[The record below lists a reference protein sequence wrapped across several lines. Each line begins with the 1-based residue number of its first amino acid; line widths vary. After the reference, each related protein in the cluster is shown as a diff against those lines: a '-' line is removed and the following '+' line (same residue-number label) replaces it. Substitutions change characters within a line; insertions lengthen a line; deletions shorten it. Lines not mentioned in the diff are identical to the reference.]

1 MSVARLSGLLVTAG
15 VPGNTAQLSGLTV
28 KSSVPLAKAQL
39 SGLAVTAVMTQP
51 RADISGLVV
60 KSTGTTIRAQLS
72 GLTVYTSV
80 TGPPTEYIKNSLGVL
95 VPLASRIIGTP
106 PYPAWG
112 PYGEL
117 GTYIPGPG
125 TSGATWE
132 SGSPPSGITMTGNQT
147 ITVDGTIWE
156 GREIWGNVSIKA
168 KNVVIRNCRIWGSIT
183 APTTNT
189 GLIHCDNAAC
199 VNAILEDNTL
209 RPQTPSSYWDAIR
222 GHDYK
227 ARRNDVSGTTD
238 GISVVNGSAPTALS
252 NVEIDGNYLHDFA
265 YRPDPQQQDGHTHN
279 DGTQIHGANGVKIR
293 GNNYQGFIDPN
304 TSVSNY
310 SPFPYSGGQLS
321 GQAILIQPQNA
332 NDVNIE
338 IRWNYFDGWGEACV
352 HIAPKNIASG
362 PGLIDNVDIWANRFG
377 RNQAT
382 VSSNGKKN
390 TVRVKVSTTITN
402 VDVPLSGDLANLYLD
417 TLTPITVTT

>member
-1 MSVARLSGLLVTAG
+1 MSKARHSGVTITAGLPGPKARHSGVAIGYVSPQPKARHSGVAINPLTGLPRAHHSGVAIKTASLPVARHSGLLLSTAATG
-15 VPGNTAQLSGLTV
+15 VSTQWIMTAEG
-28 KSSVPLAKAQL
+28 
-39 SGLAVTAVMTQP
+39 
-51 RADISGLVV
+51 
-60 KSTGTTIRAQLS
+60 
-72 GLTVYTSV
+72 
-80 TGPPTEYIKNSLGVL
+80 L
-95 VPLASRIIGTP
+95 VPLGQPQTGTP

-117 GTYIPGPG
+117 GTYVPGLG

-132 SGSPPSGITMTGNQT
+132 SGSPPSNITMTGNQT
-147 ITVDGTIWE
+147 ITVANTVWE
-156 GREIWGNVSIKA
+156 GREIYGNVSIKA
-168 KNVVIRNCRIWGSIT
+168 ANVTIRNCRIWGSIN

-209 RPQTPSSYWDAIR
+209 RPQTPSSYWDGIR

-238 GISVVNGSAPTALS
+238 GISVVNGSAPSAIS
-252 NVEIDGNYLHDFA
+252 NVEIDANWIHDFA
-265 YRPDPQQQDGHTHN
+265 YRTDPQQGDGHTHN
-279 DGTQIHGANGVKIR
+279 DGTQIHGCNGVKIR
-293 GNNYQGFIDPN
+293 GNNYSGFIDS
-304 TSVSNY
+304 SVSNVTK
-310 SPFPYSGGQLS
+310 PYAGNQVS

-332 NDVNIE
+332 NEVNIT
-338 IRWNYFDGWGEACV
+338 IQWNFFDGWGEACV
-352 HIAPKNIASG
+352 HLAPKNLPSG
-362 PGLIDNVDIWANRFG
+362 AAGLVDNVDIWSNRYG
-377 RNQAT
+377 RNQAR
-382 VSSNGKKN
+382 VSSNGLQN